1 MARRMFASSLIPIA
15 LMFLFVQQRSV
26 TTATVF
32 DWPTIPFEEPVVD
45 VNADAGIEQN
55 EDSVGEP
62 KKKKKG
68 NGFVRAMSAPFRAF
82 GRLFGGSSK
91 NKQQAKR
98 SSSKDSSK
106 FEGVR
111 VTRIKD
117 ARFESPA
124 PGQPSASGQQSS
136 DAAAAQANG
145 FLQKAREL
153 ISAGDLDGA
162 IAELSTLAALNPSD
176 AEVQNLL
183 GVAFEGKGLRQRAL
197 QSFQAAVRLDED
209 NAQYLNNYGF
219 LLFRNGDLETATKN
233 LRRAAKLS
241 PGDSRIWNNL
251 GLTLSQRGKF
261 NDAYDSF
268 ARAAGPFNG
277 HVNVAV
283 QLQQQ
288 GHAKEAIK
296 HLEKAQAL
304 KPNSTDVLS
313 KLVSLYEMTGRISD
327 AQTARRSLVALE
339 TFADANK

>member
-1 MARRMFASSLIPIA
+1 MKRTLFSSLLAAI
-15 LMFLFVQQRSV
+15 LLFGLAQQRSV
-26 TTATVF
+26 TTAGGYH
-32 DWPTIPFEEPVVD
+32 WSTIPSEEPVVD
-45 VNADAGIEQN
+45 VDAEADIEQD

-62 KKKKKG
+62 KKKG
-68 NGFVRAMSAPFRAF
+68 NGFARAFSAPFRAF
-82 GRLFGGSSK
+82 GRLFSGGEK
-91 NKQQAKR
+91 KEQQAKR
-98 SSSKDSSK
+98 SSSKDASK
-106 FEGVR
+106 FEGVK

-117 ARFESPA
+117 ARFESPN
-124 PGQPSASGQQSS
+124 PRQQSASGQQAS
-136 DAAAAQANG
+136 DTAIAQANG
-145 FLQKAREL
+145 FLQRAREL
-153 ISAGDLDGA
+153 ISAGNLDGA

-176 AEVQNLL
+176 AEVRNLL
-183 GVAFEGKGLRQRAL
+183 GVAFEGKGLRHRAL
-197 QSFQAAVRLDED
+197 QSFQAAVRLDDD

-219 LLFRNGDLETATKN
+219 LLYRNGDLETATKY

-268 ARAAGPFNG
+268 ARAVGPFNG

-296 HLEKAQAL
+296 HLEKAHAL
-304 KPNSTDVLS
+304 RPNSTDVLS

-327 AQTARRSLVALE
+327 AETARRSLVALE

>member
-1 MARRMFASSLIPIA
+1 MATRMFASLLIPIA
-15 LMFLFVQQRSV
+15 LMFLLVQQRSV

-32 DWPTIPFEEPVVD
+32 DWSTIPFEEPVVD
-45 VNADAGIEQN
+45 VDADADVEQN
-55 EDSVGEP
+55 EDSVDER
-62 KKKKKG
+62 KKKKG
-68 NGFVRAMSAPFRAF
+68 NGVVRAISAPFRAF

-91 NKQQAKR
+91 KNEQQAKR

-117 ARFESPA
+117 ARFESPS
-124 PGQPSASGQQSS
+124 PGQPSDSGQQSS
-136 DAAAAQANG
+136 DTAAAQANG
-145 FLQKAREL
+145 FLQRAREL
-153 ISAGDLDGA
+153 VSAGDLDGA
-162 IAELSTLAALNPSD
+162 IAELSTHASLNPSD

-183 GVAFEGKGLRQRAL
+183 GVAFEGKGLRHRAL
-197 QSFQAAVRLDED
+197 QSFQAAVRLDDD

-219 LLFRNGDLETATKN
+219 LLYRNGDLETATKY

-241 PGDSRIWNNL
+241 PSDLRIWNNL
-251 GLTLSQRGKF
+251 GLTLSRREKF
-261 NDAYDSF
+261 NEAYNSF
-268 ARAAGPFNG
+268 ARAVGPFNG

-283 QLQQQ
+283 QLQLQ

-304 KPNSTDVLS
+304 RPNSTEVLS

-327 AQTARRSLVALE
+327 AETARRSLVALE
-339 TFADANK
+339 TSADANK